1 MSLSFSE
8 QEIQQIFGSEAAEDE
23 NIDRLRSY
31 YFKSKTYEEV
41 NSDLPLRILVGHK
54 GIGKSALFQVSM
66 AEDED
71 QNKLSILIKPDDII
85 DLGEENRDFLKV
97 IRSWKN
103 GLNEIIAEKALC
115 SLGNTSGSW
124 KERLSGYGGK
134 LLNFLQDSIN
144 NPDILNVN
152 PARKSIVTYFSKKN
166 SIQVYIDD
174 LDRGWEGT
182 KEGVRRIS
190 ALLNAVRDLSNEN
203 SGLNFKISLRSDVY
217 YLVRTSDESTDKI
230 EGSVIWYSWTNHEI
244 FVMLVKRVETF
255 FGNEVNELTLIGTN
269 QDILAKRLNGI
280 FEERFQGRGHWNNAP
295 MHQVILS
302 LLRQRPRDLVKLCSL
317 AARNTRRRHG
327 SIIDTTDL
335 EGSFE
340 EYSQGRL
347 QDTVNEYR
355 SELPDI
361 ERLLLAMKPSKKEK
375 KASLSYLYT
384 TDQLLKKINDIQSQG
399 AFKFSSGATASTK
412 DLAAF
417 LYKVNFLTARKDI
430 GDHIDRKYFEN
441 NRYLANRF
449 VDFGYDWEVHPA
461 FRWALQPDDFREVL
475 ANL

>member
-1 MSLSFSE
+1 MSLTFSE

-23 NIDRLRSY
+23 DIDRLRSY

-41 NSDLPLRILVGHK
+41 NSELPLRILVGHK
-54 GIGKSALFQVSM
+54 GVGKSALFQVAM

-71 QNKLSILIKPDDII
+71 QHELSILIRPDDII
-85 DLGEENRDFLKV
+85 DLGEENKDFLKV
-97 IRSWKN
+97 IRSWKT
-103 GLNEIIAEKALC
+103 GLTEIIASKALT
-115 SLGNTSGSW
+115 SIGNTQGNWSE
-124 KERLSGYGGK
+124 KLSGYGGK
-134 LLNFLQDSIN
+134 ILNFLQDSIKHKTY
-144 NPDILNVN
+144 LNIN
-152 PARKSIVTYFSKKN
+152 PARESIVNRFAKTNK
-166 SIQVYIDD
+166 IQVYIDD
-174 LDRGWEGT
+174 LDRGWKGN

-190 ALLNAVRDLSNEN
+190 ALLNAVRDLSNDN
-203 SGLNFKISLRSDVY
+203 PGLNFKISLRSDVY

-255 FGNEVNELTLIGTN
+255 FGNETDESTLMNAN
-269 QDILAKRLNGI
+269 QDVLARRLHGV

-317 AARNTRRRHG
+317 AARNSRRRHG
-327 SIIDTTDL
+327 DSITTADL

-355 SELPDI
+355 SELPEI

-375 KASLSYLYT
+375 RAALSYLYS
-384 TDQLLKKINDIQSQG
+384 TDQILKKIGDIQSQG
-399 AFKFSSGATASTK
+399 AFKFSSGVTATNK

-417 LYKVNFLTARKDI
+417 LYKVNFLTARKNNA
-430 GDHIDRKYFEN
+430 GHIDRKYFEN
-441 NRYLANRF
+441 NRYIANKF

-461 FRWALQPDDFREVL
+461 FRWALQPDNFLEIL
-475 ANL
+475 ENL